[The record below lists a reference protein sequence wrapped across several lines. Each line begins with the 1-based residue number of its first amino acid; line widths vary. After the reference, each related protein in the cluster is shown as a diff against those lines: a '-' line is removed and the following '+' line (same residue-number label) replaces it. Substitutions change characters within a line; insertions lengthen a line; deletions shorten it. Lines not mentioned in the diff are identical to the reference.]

1 MYVEM
6 RVITLRLSWRRNI
19 RHLLKTRIILLV
31 QEIADQVRNDT
42 QEDKNRTLITNIKS
56 MQKTSPEISELKQKI
71 EESVGRKMKT
81 SNDFTFLSG
90 AIWERTHE
98 NLSTSTLKRLWG
110 YVDGPDT
117 ARNSTLEILSKFLG
131 FKDWDGFLE
140 HISQD
145 NGSDRVTKQHIKT
158 DDLKVGDHVNVS
170 WKPNRRCTFR
180 YLGDY
185 RFVVEQAENSKLKV
199 GNTFRCALFILGEPL
214 YLNDLVQG
222 DNPPVAFVVGN
233 KDGLCELEIKS
244 S

>member
-1 MYVEM
+1 
-6 RVITLRLSWRRNI
+6 
-19 RHLLKTRIILLV
+19 
-31 QEIADQVRNDT
+31 
-42 QEDKNRTLITNIKS
+42 
-56 MQKTSPEISELKQKI
+56 MQKTSPEITELKQQI

-90 AIWERTHE
+90 AIWERTHD
-98 NLSTSTLKRLWG
+98 NISTSTLKRLWG

-117 ARNSTLEILSKFLG
+117 TRNSTLEILSKFLG

-140 HISQD
+140 HIGQD

-158 DDLKVGDHVNVS
+158 DDLKVGDLVSVS

-180 YLGDY
+180 HLGDY
-185 RFVVEQAENSKLKV
+185 RFVVEQAENSKLKA

-233 KDGLCELEIKS
+233 KDGLCELRLNT
-244 S
+244 

>member
-1 MYVEM
+1 M
-6 RVITLRLSWRRNI
+6 RTYTLTFMPSWRRSI
-19 RHLLKTRIILLV
+19 RHLLH
-31 QEIADQVRNDT
+31 A
-42 QEDKNRTLITNIKS
+42 EDVSNTHRRSRIKS
-56 MQKTSPEISELKQKI
+56 AMTVKERVPHSIMTNNRPMQKTSPEITELKQQI

-98 NLSTSTLKRLWG
+98 NISTSTLKRLWG

-117 ARNSTLEILSKFLG
+117 TRNSTLEILSKFLG
-131 FKDWDGFLE
+131 FKGLDGFLE
-140 HISQD
+140 HIGQD
-145 NGSDRVTKQHIKT
+145 NGSDQVTKQHIKT
-158 DDLKVGDHVNVS
+158 DDLKVGDLVSVS

-185 RFVVEQAENSKLKV
+185 RFIVEQAENSKLKT

-233 KDGLCELEIKS
+233 KDGLCELGLNP
-244 S
+244 

>member
-1 MYVEM
+1 MI
-6 RVITLRLSWRRNI
+6 RFASLRGTKQS
-19 RHLLKTRIILLV
+19 RHVTYRHIISLDCFIV
-31 QEIADQVRNDT
+31 PPRND
-42 QEDKNRTLITNIKS
+42 NTNQLKYN
-56 MQKTSPEISELKQKI
+56 MQKNCPEISELKQQI

-98 NLSTSTLKRLWG
+98 NISPSTLKRLWG

-117 ARNSTLEILSKFLG
+117 TRNSTLEILLKFLG
-131 FKDWDGFLE
+131 FKDWNGFLE
-140 HISQD
+140 HIGQD

-158 DDLKVGDHVNVS
+158 DDLKVGDLVSVS
-170 WKPNRRCTFR
+170 WKPNRRCSFR

-185 RFVVEQAENSKLKV
+185 RFVVERAENSKLKV

-233 KDGLCELEIKS
+233 KDGLCKLTLQ
-244 S
+244 